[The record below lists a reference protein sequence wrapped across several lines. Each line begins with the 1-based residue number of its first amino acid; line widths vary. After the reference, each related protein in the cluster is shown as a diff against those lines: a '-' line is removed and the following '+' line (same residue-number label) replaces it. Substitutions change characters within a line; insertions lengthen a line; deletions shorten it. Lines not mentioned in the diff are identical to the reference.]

1 MAGHSKFKNIMHR
14 KKAVDAKRSRAFSKH
29 GRLIMNAARIG
40 GGDLAMNLSLRY
52 AVDRARSDNMPK
64 DAIERAIAKG
74 TGEGSDTVM
83 EEVTYEGYG
92 PGGVAILVDTLT
104 DNRNRTVGEV
114 RNILEKNGGSMGESG
129 CVAWNFDRKA
139 VFFVAAE
146 PAQEE
151 ELMLLAM
158 EAEADDC
165 TSSEGGFE
173 ITADPTL
180 FGAVSEA
187 LAAGGHTPEKSEIA
201 PLPKTTVALDDVE
214 QVRTLVRLLD
224 LLEDIDDVQS
234 CATNIEWTD
243 AAIAAAEDA

>member
-29 GRLIMNAARIG
+29 GRLIMNAARVG

-114 RNILEKNGGSMGESG
+114 RNILEKNGGNMGESG
-129 CVAWNFDRKA
+129 CVAWNFERKA
-139 VFFVAAE
+139 MFFVAAE
-146 PAQEE
+146 ASKEE
-151 ELMLLAM
+151 ELLLVAM

-165 TSSEGGFE
+165 SLGDGGFE
-173 ITADPTL
+173 ITADHTL
-180 FGAVSEA
+180 FGSVSEA
-187 LAAGGHTPEKSEIA
+187 LSAAGFAPEKSEIA
-201 PLPKTTVALDDVE
+201 PLPKTTVTLDDPN
-214 QVRTLVRLLD
+214 QVRTLLRLLD

-243 AAIAAAEDA
+243 EALAAAEAD